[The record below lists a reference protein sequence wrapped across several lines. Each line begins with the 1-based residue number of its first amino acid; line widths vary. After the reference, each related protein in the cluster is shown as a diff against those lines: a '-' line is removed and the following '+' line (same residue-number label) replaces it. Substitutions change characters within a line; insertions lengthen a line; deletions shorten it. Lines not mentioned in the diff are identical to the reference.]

1 MFTEGILF
9 RRLIRSL
16 EDRHSM
22 IPGRLCQL
30 RLQTFLK
37 KRKGFVFIFVKK
49 DPCEPE
55 RVLGAKIQHHMFD
68 IHLFSTS
75 SHIPFINFV
84 IDFTF
89 L

>member
-1 MFTEGILF
+1 MSAKGILL

-22 IPGRLCQL
+22 IPGRLRQL

-37 KRKGFVFIFVKK
+37 KRKGFVFVFVKK

-55 RVLGAKIQHHMFD
+55 RVLGAKIQDHMFD
-68 IHLFSTS
+68 VHLFSSS
-75 SHIPFINFV
+75 SHFPFSNKG
-84 IDFTF
+84 